1 MALSSEDQTEI
12 QLLILQE
19 VGKLLNESSGFA
31 EARRAVDRRRR
42 ELEANR
48 LEHQGTHEEAN
59 AMRKIDHEF

>member
-31 EARRAVDRRRR
+31 EARRAADRRRR
-42 ELEANR
+42 ELEADR
-48 LEHQGTHEEAN
+48 LEHQGKREEAN
-59 AMRKIDHEF
+59 AMRKIDHES